1 MHGHPDLT
9 PTRGWRLRAEEYRV
23 VAHQLKN
30 EIVQASML
38 RMAET
43 YDRLAERYERQLT
56 GAERPNKREAG

>member
-1 MHGHPDLT
+1 MHGHPDLK
-9 PTRGWRLRAEEYRV
+9 PTRAWRLRAEEYRV

-43 YDRLAERYERQLT
+43 YDRLAERYERQTT
-56 GAERPNKREAG
+56 GTEGPKKWEAG